1 MARRSNLALALLGLS
16 SLVACA
22 TTGFSST
29 WRNPE
34 AQPLRVEG
42 SRVAALV
49 MLENEAS
56 RRAAEDV
63 LAREITARGAEGV
76 PMYTVLPGTDVDEAQ
91 ARAALEQAGF
101 VGVIVMRPVGTE
113 QQITGTPAMYMGPR
127 YAGFWRGYYG
137 YGWGARY
144 GGTDIRTDTIV
155 SIETLVYSL
164 SQNRLV
170 WGGQSRTTNPSDV
183 DALVRDVPAAVAAEL
198 ADEGLIGPT

>member
-1 MARRSNLALALLGLS
+1 MERRFNQALALLGVS
-16 SLVACA
+16 TLVACA

-34 AQPLRVEG
+34 AQPLQVQG

-49 MLENEAS
+49 MHENEAS
-56 RRAAEDV
+56 RREAEDV

-76 PMYTVLPGTDVDEAQ
+76 PMYTVLPGANVDEAQ

-101 VGVIVMRPVGTE
+101 AGIVVMRPVGTE
-113 QQITGTPAMYMGPR
+113 QQITGTPTMYMGPR
-127 YAGFWRGYYG
+127 YAGFWGGYYG
-137 YGWGARY
+137 YGWGAPY
-144 GGTDIRTDTIV
+144 GTDIRTDTIV

-183 DALVRDVPAAVAAEL
+183 DALVREVAAAVAGEL
-198 ADEGLIGPT
+198 ADEGLIGPS

>member
-1 MARRSNLALALLGLS
+1 MERRFNQALALLGVS
-16 SLVACA
+16 TLVACA

-49 MLENEAS
+49 MHENEAS
-56 RRAAEDV
+56 RREAEDV

-76 PMYTVLPGTDVDEAQ
+76 PMYTVLPGANVDEAQ

-101 VGVIVMRPVGTE
+101 AGIVVMRPVGTE
-113 QQITGTPAMYMGPR
+113 QQITGTPTMYMGPR
-127 YAGFWRGYYG
+127 YAGFWGGYYG
-137 YGWGARY
+137 YGWGAPY
-144 GGTDIRTDTIV
+144 GTDIRTDTIV

-183 DALVRDVPAAVAAEL
+183 DALVREVAAAVAGEL
-198 ADEGLIGPT
+198 ADEGLIGPS